1 MLEALSKGLT
11 NPELSK
17 ELDIS
22 IYAVKFHL
30 SNLFEK
36 HLVRIRA
43 QPIVFY
49 YS

>member
-1 MLEALSKGLT
+1 MLEALSKGPT
-11 NPELSK
+11 NRGLAR

-36 HLVRIRA
+36 LLVCNRA
-43 QPIVFY
+43 QAIVFY